1 MQSVHQIIVG
11 ASRRDAIT
19 NMALSLR
26 NALRSQYKSNIYSYH
41 PPDDSVEDDVRPLQ
55 ELQFGSSNDV
65 IVYHSSFGI
74 PKLTALLQA
83 RSEKL
88 ALVYHNVTPSSYY
101 LRSDPDFAAAL
112 EWGRHELRI
121 LQPSVDATFAVS
133 KFNAAELSEYGYSN
147 IVELAVGL
155 DPHRLRDETTDQKLV
170 NELHGHFADG
180 FILVVSQV
188 IPHKRMELAIE
199 AVHLLR
205 SVHRLD
211 IGLVIAGPQRNE
223 GYLRQLQ
230 TLRSHLP
237 EANVLMMGETTD
249 SELATL
255 YRTCS
260 VYFGTSDHEGLAI
273 PPLEAM
279 SAGAPVVIRGVGAV
293 RETVGD
299 AALVASP
306 EARICELTEMLYLV
320 LTNSELRSTLVA
332 RGTEHIHENFSGDTS
347 GEFIR
352 RINELAL

>member
-26 NALRSQYKSNIYSYH
+26 ESLRSQYKSNIYSYH
-41 PPDDSVEDDVRPLQ
+41 PPDESVEDDVHPIH
-55 ELQFGSSNDV
+55 ELQFGSSNDI

-88 ALVYHNVTPSSYY
+88 ALVYHNITPSSYY
-101 LRSDPDFAAAL
+101 VRSDPDFAAAL
-112 EWGRHELRI
+112 EWGRHELRL
-121 LQPSVDATFAVS
+121 LQPLVNATFADS
-133 KFNAAELSEYGYSN
+133 KFNAAELLEYGYSN
-147 IVELAVGL
+147 IVELAAGVN
-155 DPHRLRDETTDQKLV
+155 PHRLHDEPSDEKLTK
-170 NELHGHFADG
+170 ELRGHFPDG

-223 GYLRQLQ
+223 GYLRQVQ
-230 TLRSHLP
+230 ALRSHLP
-237 EANVLMMGETTD
+237 EAHVLFMGETTD

-255 YRTCS
+255 YRRCS

-293 RETVGD
+293 PETVGN

-306 EARICELTEMLYLV
+306 TARICELTEMLYAV
-320 LTNSELRSTLVA
+320 VTNNELRDTLIA
-332 RGTEHIHENFSGDTS
+332 RGSEHVQHNFANDTS
-347 GEFIR
+347 SEFIR

>member
-26 NALRSQYKSNIYSYH
+26 DSLRLQYKSNIYSYH
-41 PPDDSVEDDVRPLQ
+41 PPDDSVLDDVKPLQ
-55 ELQFGSSNDV
+55 ELQFGSSNDI

-74 PKLTALLQA
+74 PKLTSMLQA

-112 EWGRHELRI
+112 EWGRHELKI
-121 LQPSVDATFAVS
+121 LQPLVNATFADS
-133 KFNAAELSEYGYSN
+133 KYNAAELMEYGYSN
-147 IVELAVGL
+147 IMELAVGM
-155 DPHRLRDETTDQKLV
+155 DPHRLRDEPTDQKLV
-170 NELHGHFADG
+170 KELHGHFPDG

-205 SVHRLD
+205 SVHRLGV
-211 IGLVIAGPQRNE
+211 GLVIAGPQRNE

-230 TLRSHLP
+230 TLRSRLP
-237 EANVLMMGETTD
+237 EAHVLMMGETTD

-293 RETVGD
+293 PETVGD

-306 EARICELTEMLYLV
+306 SARICELTEMLYLV
-320 LTNSELRSTLVA
+320 LTNSELRSTLID
-332 RGTEHIHENFSGDTS
+332 RGTEHVRLNFSNDTS
-347 GEFIR
+347 SEFIR
-352 RINELAL
+352 RINELAS